1 MCIPYTGSYTQS
13 TLSLYTLLLARHDTY
28 RYCELALSSLT
39 AARAV
44 VDVEKARKLS
54 FGSCARWQI
63 AWPRPSRTELT
74 KRFMLMRK
82 AIRPRARAIRQRR
95 QHIFKNLSKI
105 CLCEQKFA
113 WSKFAYGSKKI
124 QACPV
129 TGARDDGTHRKPRA
143 HTCTL

>member
-1 MCIPYTGSYTQS
+1 VSAIQKQACGLHPTESPRI
-13 TLSLYTLLLARHDTY
+13 TY
-28 RYCELALSSLT
+28 RYCASPLT

-124 QACPV
+124 
-129 TGARDDGTHRKPRA
+129 
-143 HTCTL
+143 